1 MNLLQSKIQQVE
13 DSRKAFIAAAKGLS
27 LAQSE
32 FKPNPDSWSIK
43 QVVEHM
49 VWAERAGVVGMWKV
63 LEGVKNGQ
71 ALWEGENENQGLG
84 IEAVIENTWQTREQV
99 PTIAEPLWGGALDFW
114 ISSLEACA
122 YTLKQLG
129 EALEGMDLE
138 QIIYPHPISGPLN
151 IIQRIDF
158 LSFHLKRHQGQIERI
173 KADPNFPK

>member
-13 DSRKAFIAAAKGLS
+13 ESRKAFITTAKGLS
-27 LAQSE
+27 LRQVE
-32 FKPNPDSWSIK
+32 FKPDPDSWSIK
-43 QVVEHM
+43 EVVEHV

-71 ALWEGENENQGLG
+71 AAWSGENKNEGLS
-84 IEAVIENTWQTREQV
+84 IEAVIDQTWQAKEQV
-99 PTIAEPLWGGALDFW
+99 PTIAEPRWGGALDFW

-129 EALEGMDLE
+129 EALDGMNLE

-158 LSFHLKRHQGQIERI
+158 LSFHLKRHQGQIEKT
-173 KADPNFPK
+173 KAHPNFPK